1 MWGIMNLKA
10 YKTAMGT
17 CWLLREGQVTVARF
31 GPCSKMEAVGLLKKA
46 ERARSMDEVSK
57 LLGIARD
64 VTVSEWVE
72 IYRERYLSHKAP
84 ATQRAEE
91 RLLKR
96 VVALHGQRF
105 LSAVTKGDLE
115 DYKARRAK
123 ERHPR
128 SGGPLSPWTVNA
140 DLRILKVIFSHAVDD
155 GYLAVSPA
163 SRAFK
168 LLRQDR
174 AVIPQLG
181 WEPVASLI
189 KEAGRLHRIAILVVV
204 KCGLRPGE
212 ALRLRVEDVRE
223 AGEFLRVRST
233 PERPTKARAERLV
246 PLPLDARTWLEWL
259 ATWWVNPRTGAIG
272 RRDPLKQP
280 FLFCHADGR
289 SIKSMKK
296 ALLGAQTRAGVGKL
310 SFKLMRKLYASALAA
325 SNVHPEKVRL
335 ATGHADV
342 QVLLQHYTVVDL
354 EDVGRVVRSWPAIME
369 MPESLE

>member
-1 MWGIMNLKA
+1 MNLKS

-17 CWLLREGQVTVARF
+17 CWLLRERQVTVARF
-31 GPCSKMEAVGLLKKA
+31 GPCSKTEAMRLLKKA
-46 ERARSMDEVSK
+46 ERAHSMDEVSK

-72 IYRERYLSHKAP
+72 IYRERYLPHKAS
-84 ATQRAEE
+84 ATRRAEE

-96 VVALHGQRF
+96 VVAMYGERF
-105 LSAVTKGDLE
+105 LSMVTKGDLE
-115 DYKARRAK
+115 DYKTKRAQ

-128 SGGPLSPWTVNA
+128 SRSPLSPWSVNA
-140 DLRILKVIFSHAVDD
+140 DLRILKGFFNRAVDD
-155 GYLAVSPA
+155 GYLAFSPA

-174 AVIPQLG
+174 PVIPQLG
-181 WEPVASLI
+181 WEPVFRLLEA
-189 KEAGRLHRIAILVVV
+189 AGRLLKVAILVVA

-212 ALRLRVEDVRE
+212 ALRLQVEDVRE
-223 AGEFLRVRST
+223 AREFLRVRSP
-233 PERPTKARAERLV
+233 PERPTKGRAERLV
-246 PLPLDARTWLEWL
+246 PLPPDVRTWLEWL

-272 RRDPLKQP
+272 RRDPLKQS

-289 SIKSMKK
+289 SIQSLKK
-296 ALLGAQTRAGVGKL
+296 ALLSAQTRAGVGKL
-310 SFKLMRKLYASALAA
+310 SFKVMRKLYASALAA
-325 SNVHPEKVRL
+325 ANVHPEKVRL

-354 EDVGRVVRSWPAIME
+354 QDVSRVVRSWPAIAE
-369 MPESLE
+369 MPESLG